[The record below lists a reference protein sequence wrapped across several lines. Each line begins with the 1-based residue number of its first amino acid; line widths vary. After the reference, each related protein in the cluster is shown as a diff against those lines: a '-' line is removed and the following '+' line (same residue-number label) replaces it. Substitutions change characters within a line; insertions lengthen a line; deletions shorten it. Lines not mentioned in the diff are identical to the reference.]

1 MAVYTY
7 DYDLAYIQS
16 MPTVKI
22 QIGRPDSV
30 ASFSLSALVDS
41 GADATMIPVSYLE
54 EVAAIKRRRVSIRG
68 ISGRRAGAN
77 LYTVSLQFAHYQR
90 QRIDVVGNADTDEV
104 IIGRDVLNHLVVTLD
119 GLANAV
125 VVEQ

>member
-7 DYDLAYIQS
+7 DYDLAYIPA
-16 MPTVKI
+16 MPTVEI

-30 ASFSLSALVDS
+30 ASFDLSALVDS
-41 GADATMIPVSYLE
+41 GADVTMIPVSYLE
-54 EVAAIKRRRVSIRG
+54 EVAAIKRRRVSIRD
-68 ISGRRAGAN
+68 ISGRRADAN
-77 LYTVSLQFAHYQR
+77 LYTVSLQFAHYKR

>member
-1 MAVYTY
+1 MAIYTY
-7 DYDLAYIQS
+7 DYDLAYIPA
-16 MPTVKI
+16 MPTVQI

-41 GADATMIPVSYLE
+41 GADATMIPVSFLE
-54 EVAAIKRRRVSIRG
+54 EIAAKKRRRVSIRG

-77 LYTVSLQFAHYQR
+77 LYTVSLQFAHYKR